1 MGFIVGIIFLL
12 IIAAYAKSLLTFILG
27 LSIIGFYIYLLIEF
41 TWPTIALTAFICF
54 CVHVHRK
61 SIYDKFDALFK
72 SDDIEKIINSIS
84 PLDNNNKNEVLGIY
98 KTRLKD
104 FGYSEKDIS
113 DLFKSIICYDFMNFA
128 HENNIAA
135 QSSASIIIDKQNFN
149 KNFSENYDK
158 YIKKI
163 NSSYINEFL
172 NKEGIYLAEPENTGI
187 ISVSFQN
194 SEESFDDEIELDD

>member
-1 MGFIVGIIFLL
+1 
-12 IIAAYAKSLLTFILG
+12 
-27 LSIIGFYIYLLIEF
+27 
-41 TWPTIALTAFICF
+41 
-54 CVHVHRK
+54 
-61 SIYDKFDALFK
+61 
-72 SDDIEKIINSIS
+72 
-84 PLDNNNKNEVLGIY
+84 
-98 KTRLKD
+98 
-104 FGYSEKDIS
+104 
-113 DLFKSIICYDFMNFA
+113 MNFA